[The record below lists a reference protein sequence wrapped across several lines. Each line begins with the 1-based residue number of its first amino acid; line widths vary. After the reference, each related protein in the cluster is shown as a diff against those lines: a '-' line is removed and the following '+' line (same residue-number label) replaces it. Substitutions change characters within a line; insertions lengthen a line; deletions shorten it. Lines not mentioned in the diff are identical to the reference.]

1 MYLEQFNCQFCK
13 KLLEVNRVSSPCDAS
28 SSDDVVD
35 LVGGVESTFVCRD
48 CCNIEDMYVEF
59 ELIGDF
65 IERIIIFNS
74 NYILTRGEHSIFGDY
89 TTISKLLDKTCSDD
103 STIKSHSVGPKSR
116 LNVRAGVTCR
126 RAKQIFFK
134 SEYNIFKETN
144 INPTN
149 FEDKIKLLLTF
160 Q

>member
-1 MYLEQFNCQFCK
+1 
-13 KLLEVNRVSSPCDAS
+13 
-28 SSDDVVD
+28 
-35 LVGGVESTFVCRD
+35 VGGVESTFVCRD